1 MPRRTLYD
9 RVLSVNIDKNEAALA
24 LAAIDAAGAR
34 SNQLQRYRRFAPY
47 LILWGLIWLVANT
60 VSDLAPVHAGNVWLA
75 LTAFGAA
82 ASWWIGSRQPAATSD
97 GSGPRKRLD
106 QGWRWMLCFVVILAF
121 QVTAI
126 AVLPP
131 ADGRQQNT
139 FFSMF
144 WTFLYMAIG
153 AWTGWRLFAIGL
165 TATLLILMGYYGVH
179 SHYFLYMGCVSG
191 GALIAGGLWLRRL

>member
-1 MPRRTLYD
+1 M
-9 RVLSVNIDKNEAALA
+9 NIDKSEAALA
-24 LAAIDAAGAR
+24 LAAIEAAGAR
-34 SNQLQRYRRFAPY
+34 STRLQRYRRFAPF
-47 LILWGLIWLVANT
+47 LILWGVIWLVANT
-60 VSDLAPVHAGNVWLA
+60 VSDLAPVHSGSVWLA
-75 LTAFGAA
+75 LTLVGTA
-82 ASWWIGSRQPAATSD
+82 ASYWLGSRQHAAVAQGDT
-97 GSGPRKRLD
+97 PRTRLD
-106 QGWRWMLCFVVILAF
+106 QGWRWMLCLFVVFAF

-165 TATLLILMGYYGVH
+165 TATLLVLAGYYGVH